1 MMIERFWRNA
11 RRANTPENR
20 RQVGRFL
27 IIGGSS
33 AATDLACYLLLIGP
47 LAMSVHAAKGLAY
60 LAGMVVGYFGNKYW
74 TFGSARRSLSE
85 PAAYM
90 ALYATTLLVNIGINS
105 LALFVLGTRYQ
116 ILAFLAATATTMVL
130 NFLGLRLVTFRVGI
144 RERRAELPTSQAP
157 CLREAA

>member
-1 MMIERFWRNA
+1 MSSQVGMDRY
-11 RRANTPENR
+11 NTPENR

-27 IIGGSS
+27 IMGGSS
-33 AATDLACYLLLIGP
+33 AATDFACYLLLTER
-47 LAMSVHAAKGLAY
+47 LAISVHTAKGLAY

-85 PAAYM
+85 PAAYV
-90 ALYATTLLVNIGINS
+90 ALYATTLLVNIAINS
-105 LALFVLGTRYQ
+105 GSLFLLGSRYK
-116 ILAFLAATATTMVL
+116 ILAFLTATGTTMVL

-144 RERRAELPTSQAP
+144 RQRRAELATNDAT